1 MSRSHN
7 KKRNVGIIYE
17 LLLRNIS
24 SALVENNKP
33 SAEIALKIIENRFD
47 KSKEL
52 YKEFRLF
59 NALAKTTVS
68 NSAVAAA
75 ILTEAKQAARRCN
88 NKKLE
93 KEKSFLI
100 RDINHNLKDK
110 DFYHRRLPEY
120 KIYATIHTLLGEWRK
135 VDSSD
140 LSKMVQYE
148 SKIVEWLLTEKED
161 HQQEDDFTNPDV
173 NKLVVKI
180 MTEKINNKYRG
191 KMNKSQRD
199 LIKSYAFSLSSN
211 NENLIRENLNSL
223 KDKTV
228 DSLNNL
234 KAKTDNGI
242 ILEKIDSVT
251 KKIIN
256 EDVEKI
262 DDQKISKFL
271 VVMQLHQ
278 ELKEALNERK

>member
-1 MSRSHN
+1 
-7 KKRNVGIIYE
+7 
-17 LLLRNIS
+17 
-24 SALVENNKP
+24 
-33 SAEIALKIIENRFD
+33 
-47 KSKEL
+47 
-52 YKEFRLF
+52 
-59 NALAKTTVS
+59 
-68 NSAVAAA
+68 
-75 ILTEAKQAARRCN
+75 
-88 NKKLE
+88 
-93 KEKSFLI
+93 
-100 RDINHNLKDK
+100 
-110 DFYHRRLPEY
+110 
-120 KIYATIHTLLGEWRK
+120 
-135 VDSSD
+135 
-140 LSKMVQYE
+140 
-148 SKIVEWLLTEKED
+148 
-161 HQQEDDFTNPDV
+161 
-173 NKLVVKI
+173 

-251 KKIIN
+251 KKIIS